1 MKEIGKIL
9 TYLVAVLLCGSI
21 LAPLLYWAA
30 HALADAGVLVV
41 LRKYAFQKY
50 FNRSLLL
57 CAIALLWPFACWLGV
72 RGKINAALEPDRHWK
87 KHLGQGLFLGAGVMA
102 LLSVIYLKTGYYS
115 IKAPLSP
122 KILGLALASA
132 SAVGLL
138 EEWLFRGAITG
149 LLLKSLSARA
159 ALVWTSGIFAVVHFL
174 KPNPG
179 IVIQD
184 VGAWTGFTLVP
195 HMFHQ
200 FAQPLLLLAG
210 FTTLFVFGWTL
221 GVAAMR
227 TRALWMSIGIHAGLV
242 FIKAIFSK
250 VATRQSEALPWV
262 GPELQIGLVPVA
274 LLLFAL
280 ALVWMWTANSEQN
293 KASHSA

>member
-9 TYLVAVLLCGSI
+9 TYLVAVLFCGAI
-21 LAPLLYWAA
+21 LAPVLYWAA

-72 RGKINAALEPDRHWK
+72 RGKINSALEPDRHWK

-102 LLSVIYLKTGYYS
+102 LLSVIYLKTGHYS

-132 SAVGLL
+132 AAVGFL
-138 EEWLFRGAITG
+138 EEWLFRGAICG

-159 ALVWTSGIFAVVHFL
+159 ALIWTSGIFAVVHFL
-174 KPNPG
+174 KPNPA

-184 VGAWTGFTLVP
+184 VDAWTGFTLVP

-262 GPELQIGLVPVA
+262 GPELQIGLIPVS
-274 LLLFAL
+274 LLLLAL
-280 ALVWMWTANSEQN
+280 ALVWIWTMNSEQN

>member
-9 TYLVAVLLCGSI
+9 TYLAAVLFLGAI
-21 LAPLLYWAA
+21 LAPGLYWAA

-41 LRKYAFQKY
+41 LRKYPFQKY

-57 CAIALLWPFACWLGV
+57 CAIALLWPFARWLGV
-72 RGKINAALEPDRHWK
+72 SGKMNPTLEPDRHWK
-87 KHLGQGLFLGAGVMA
+87 QHLGQGLFLGAGVMA
-102 LLSVIYLKTGYYS
+102 LLSVIYLKTGFYS

-122 KILGLALASA
+122 KVLCLALASA
-132 SAVGLL
+132 ATVGFL
-138 EEWLFRGAITG
+138 EEWLFRGAIAG
-149 LLLKSLSARA
+149 LLLKSLPERA
-159 ALVWTSGIFAVVHFL
+159 ALIWTSGIFAVVHFL
-174 KPNPG
+174 KPNPALS
-179 IVIQD
+179 IQE
-184 VGAWTGFTLVP
+184 VSAWTGFTLVP

-262 GPELQIGLVPVA
+262 GPELQIGLVPVG
-274 LLLFAL
+274 LLLLAL
-280 ALVWMWTANSEQN
+280 ALVWLWTANSAQN
-293 KASHSA
+293 KTLRAA

>member
-72 RGKINAALEPDRHWK
+72 RGKINSALEPDRHWK

-159 ALVWTSGIFAVVHFL
+159 ALVWTSGIFGVVHFL

-262 GPELQIGLVPVA
+262 GPELQIGLVPVS